1 MNFAF
6 SWELITRC
14 VVLSLGWFFRE
25 LAWASI
31 WQTTLDLRLDFW
43 GLLIFFFL
51 ALNRLFFFFVA
62 IFLVILV
69 FRF

>member
-6 SWELITRC
+6 SREITSYITLTLR
-14 VVLSLGWFFRE
+14 FFRNFIR
-25 LAWASI
+25 AGSG
-31 WQTTLDLRLDFW
+31 QTTLDLRLDFW

-69 FRF
+69 FGF